1 MLRPARGMLRSQ
13 WDTSLRSAV
22 HQAQALDVAA
32 QVSCSHSVT
41 VPTHIPWPARA
52 WEGLQHH

>member
-32 QVSCSHSVT
+32 QVSCCHSVT
-41 VPTHIPWPARA
+41 VSLPTSPGQLEH
-52 WEGLQHH
+52 GKG